1 MRKNDTRLEQAP
13 NVTPEQ
19 LRAIRAEY
27 GQSLAQFGVTL
38 RRTLKPNVGT
48 GFSREYVRQLEVG
61 KKPITGK
68 LARAALILGAMI
80 DGVDEVWARARPV
93 EVLAMNDIAGALV
106 TGEARRCCLAGWWN
120 CFSPKTH
127 RRKYQARACRS
138 E

>member
-48 GFSREYVRQLEVG
+48 GFSRGYVRQLEGG

-68 LARAALILGAMI
+68 LARAAVSR
-80 DGVDEVWARARPV
+80 DGNNSIFPSVPGRNTPPPNPG
-93 EVLAMNDIAGALV
+93 LTDIAGALV
-106 TGEARRCCLAGWWN
+106 
-120 CFSPKTH
+120 
-127 RRKYQARACRS
+127 
-138 E
+138 